1 MPQLSLQHTW
11 PGSQVTL
18 TATFE
23 NALERDT
30 GLEQLHGEVEVADQP
45 PVPIQLT
52 PRSGDANTFETVFPV
67 NHPGLHFVRV
77 WSGGEDLRQVAKA
90 ATLQFQVE
98 LPNLEYERAGNDVA
112 TLQGVAKASF
122 GNVFELDQIDQ
133 VEGAF
138 KTKRVGR
145 ILEDRQEIWD
155 APILFG
161 AILAALFA
169 EWVLRKKY
177 RMV

>member
-1 MPQLSLQHTW
+1 
-11 PGSQVTL
+11 
-18 TATFE
+18 
-23 NALERDT
+23 
-30 GLEQLHGEVEVADQP
+30 
-45 PVPIQLT
+45 
-52 PRSGDANTFETVFPV
+52 
-67 NHPGLHFVRV
+67 
-77 WSGGEDLRQVAKA
+77 
-90 ATLQFQVE
+90 
-98 LPNLEYERAGNDVA
+98 LEYERAGNDVA

-133 VEGAF
+133 VPDAF